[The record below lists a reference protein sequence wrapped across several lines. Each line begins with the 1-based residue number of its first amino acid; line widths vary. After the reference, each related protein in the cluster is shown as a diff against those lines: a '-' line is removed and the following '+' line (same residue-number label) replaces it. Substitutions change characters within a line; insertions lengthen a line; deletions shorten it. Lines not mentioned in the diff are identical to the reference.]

1 MRLIDADKLRW
12 DIRNNAPRNVPMWVY
27 DTIDAQSTAYDVDK
41 VVKELEELKSRVP
54 VNRVLDN
61 ITRDCP
67 KELGQIIAYDRAIE
81 IVRDGGKN
89 DA

>member
-27 DTIDAQSTAYDVDK
+27 DTIDTQPTAYDIDQL
-41 VVKELEELKSRVP
+41 VKQLEELKSRVP

-61 ITRDCP
+61 IIRTA
-67 KELGQIIAYDRAIE
+67 L
-81 IVRDGGKN
+81 KN
-89 DA
+89 